1 MELNDLKTVLRTCEL
16 FNDLDDAQLDILIK
30 VGQTK
35 QFAPSA
41 EIYTK
46 GDLSKGTFCLI
57 ISGRVGVI
65 TESGQIIRGMGS
77 GEILG
82 DVGATSPQSKRT
94 VTVRTGEPTE
104 ILEWNVNTIKNK
116 LPDLMKKLKDLAWK
130 HVSNY
135 YA

>member
-1 MELNDLKTVLRTCEL
+1 MEINAVKNVLRTCEL
-16 FNDLDDAQLDILIK
+16 FNALDDAQLDLLIK

-46 GDLSKGTFCLI
+46 GELSKGTFCLI
-57 ISGRVGVI
+57 VSGRVGVI
-65 TESGQIIRGMGS
+65 TESGQIISGMGS
-77 GEILG
+77 GEIIG

-94 VTVRTGEPTE
+94 VTVRTIEATE
-104 ILEWNVNTIKNK
+104 ILEWNVTTIKNK
-116 LPDLMKKLKDLAWK
+116 LPDLMKKLKNLAWK